1 MAYQT
6 IQSTCEKLLQAR
18 SDSEYTYTSIFRMPQ
33 AVSRHGTHYE
43 LTTISAARN
52 LALRA
57 RGLSKTSCFVGV
69 SGFGVSM
76 RKLAL

>member
-1 MAYQT
+1 MNDQ
-6 IQSTCEKLLQAR
+6 R
-18 SDSEYTYTSIFRMPQ
+18 TSGIPMQ
-33 AVSRHGTHYE
+33 AVALKHVTHYE

-57 RGLSKTSCFVGV
+57 RGLSKTSCFAGV

-76 RKLAL
+76 RRLAL